1 MERQAVELQVDR
13 APGPG
18 SCGLFP
24 VGGGRA
30 LEFPCLGVPAT
41 CPRGVAGS
49 EVTLPANWPFESLR
63 VASRSRAGFSV
74 LRPCVLLRS
83 PSPECAGCAA
93 AGVLTPPRGQQSSSG
108 RGEASI
114 PPQVALVR
122 PKRRDCSPA
131 CLRLSIWERG
141 PARPSP
147 I

>member
-1 MERQAVELQVDR
+1 MDR

-18 SCGLFP
+18 SCSPFP
-24 VGGGRA
+24 VGRGRA
-30 LEFPCLGVPAT
+30 LESPCLGVPAT
-41 CPRGVAGS
+41 RLRGVVGA
-49 EVTLPANWPFESLR
+49 EVALPANWPFESLR
-63 VASRSRAGFSV
+63 VVSRSRAGFSV
-74 LRPCVLLRS
+74 LRPRVLLRS
-83 PSPECAGCAA
+83 PSPECAGCGA
-93 AGVLTPPRGQQSSSG
+93 AGVLTPPQGQQSSSG

-114 PPQVALVR
+114 PLQVALVR